1 MTSNLNARF
10 FGISPSSLKF
20 HSKFAG
26 VITTIL
32 FTLAGC
38 SISQPPIC
46 SPIKISPVVETILT
60 GLENP
65 RGVAVSLTG
74 EMYVVEAGTGLHLLD
89 PTKWDGKLTKFTD
102 LNGDGDFEDKAEAE
116 RWFSHFTT
124 YNGFSAYGTGRD
136 EVSGPVDLLL
146 HSDGRLFLSV
156 DDGGLSNSM
165 ALHVISPEGRIG
177 LTLADRNNMNGIA
190 FDRDQQKIFAV
201 ESGLNM
207 LIEISFTGEF
217 RDIVLFPFL
226 DSGQQA
232 VPAGLAVDPITG
244 NLLVALFSGYLID
257 EQAESIDDIIS
268 FVVGDAKIVRVDPD
282 TGKITDEIVDLTTAV
297 DVAID
302 EAGNIYVVEMAST
315 PTKLIPSSF
324 DLYDPH
330 AAPIHGGYLRYS
342 GRVTLY
348 PANGCQPRVL
358 AKGLDAPTN
367 ITIGPDGALYIST
380 GQGTPGRPI
389 PGPDGV
395 TTIVGEI
402 LRITNFSGEH

>member
-1 MTSNLNARF
+1 MF
-10 FGISPSSLKF
+10 
-20 HSKFAG
+20 
-26 VITTIL
+26 TTIL
-32 FTLAGC
+32 FALVGC
-38 SISQPPIC
+38 DISQPSIC
-46 SPIKISPVVETILT
+46 SPKEISSNVETILT

-65 RGVAVSLTG
+65 RGVAVSITG

-102 LNGDGDFEDKAEAE
+102 LNGDGDFEDEDEAE

-136 EVSGPVDLLL
+136 EVSGPVDWLL

-177 LTLADRNNMNGIA
+177 LTLADRNTMNGIA

-207 LIEISFTGEF
+207 LVEISFTGEF
-217 RDIVLFPFL
+217 RDIVVFPFL

-232 VPAGLAVDPITG
+232 VPAGLAVDPRTG

-257 EQAESIDDIIS
+257 EQASSIDDIIS
-268 FVVGDAKIVRVDPD
+268 FVEGDAKIVRVDPD
-282 TGKITDEIVDLTTAV
+282 TGKTTDEIVGLTTAV

-302 EAGNIYVVEMAST
+302 EAGNIYVVEMATT
-315 PTKLIPSSF
+315 PTKLLPAGF
-324 DLYDPH
+324 DLYDPQ
-330 AAPIHGGYLRYS
+330 ALPEHGGYQRFS

-348 PANGCQPRVL
+348 PADSCPSRVL
-358 AKGLDAPTN
+358 AEGLDAPTN
-367 ITIGPDGALYIST
+367 ITIGPDGALYISA

-389 PGPDGV
+389 PGPDGP
-395 TTIVGEI
+395 TTIVGAI
-402 LRITNFSGEH
+402 LRITDYE